1 MASSLPDPK
10 ALLADIACCVGFYT
24 RLPIPYPGERD
35 FATAQWAAPVAG
47 AVVGLVIGVTL
58 WLSLATGL
66 PATLAAAIALAAGA
80 LLTGALHEDGMA
92 DVADGFGGGQTRERK
107 LEIMKDS
114 RVGTYG
120 VIALVL
126 SLLMRWSA
134 LAMLAASGTFT
145 MIAVLVGA
153 HAASRAAIPAFMARV
168 QPARPDGLSAGVG
181 RVDSQ
186 AALYAAII
194 GFLLLLPVGL
204 GFALVAALLV
214 VALSL
219 GLERLAMRQ
228 IGGQTGDVLGTLQ
241 QCCEIAVLV
250 AATTMLI

>member
-24 RLPIPYPGERD
+24 RLPIPDPGERD
-35 FATAQWAAPVAG
+35 FAAAQWAAPIAG
-47 AVVGLVIGVTL
+47 VVVGLMVGTTLGLSHALGV
-58 WLSLATGL
+58 AA
-66 PATLAAAIALAAGA
+66 PLAAALALAAGA
-80 LLTGALHEDGMA
+80 LLTGALHEDGLA

-114 RVGTYG
+114 RVGSYG

-219 GLERLAMRQ
+219 WLERLAMRQ

-241 QCCEIAVLV
+241 QCCEIAVLA

>member
-1 MASSLPDPK
+1 MASSPPDPK
-10 ALLADIACCVGFYT
+10 ALLADIGCCVSFYT
-24 RLPIPYPGERD
+24 RLPIPDPEERD

-80 LLTGALHEDGMA
+80 LLTGALHEDGLA

-134 LAMLAASGTFT
+134 LAALAASGTFT
-145 MIAVLVGA
+145 MIAVVVGA
-153 HAASRAAIPAFMARV
+153 HAASRAAIPMFMARV
-168 QPARPDGLSAGVG
+168 PAARPNGLSAGVG
-181 RVDSQ
+181 RVASQ
-186 AALYAAII
+186 TALYAATI
-194 GFLLLLPVGL
+194 GFALLLPG
-204 GFALVAALLV
+204 GFAFALVSALLV
-214 VALSL
+214 IALSL
-219 GLERLAMRQ
+219 GLERLARRQ

-241 QCCEIAVLV
+241 QACEIAVL
-250 AATTMLI
+250 AAAVTISI